1 VRPNAPLPPGSSLL
15 LHRTSFFTS
24 PAELLYH
31 PLINIPTNLELLW
44 EYIRAYVTLPLALVA
59 IICLFLRIRKRELV
73 ASLFA
78 SGCVVPIAIQVM
90 VLKWFPSRY
99 VFPHAWPCVLLV
111 GVAAAS
117 IFEGEHSVRVRVAA
131 LATAGI
137 IFFTLVVHAAGFLTR
152 PSEWMQAHDAEEHL
166 GSGPFSGVGVLPAV
180 RFLEAQTSHG
190 GYVLLTDP
198 IVGPPAD
205 AMYPYLNQRDGIR
218 VYDAWWTQLYDSYP
232 ILPPEPKLVT
242 KSQYERVP
250 AGVVDFPKLSRVFY
264 VTATNY
270 NTPAQVVA
278 RQPSAHLLARF
289 PRPNGKDFIDVYQ
302 LR

>member
-1 VRPNAPLPPGSSLL
+1 VSA
-15 LHRTSFFTS
+15 
-24 PAELLYH
+24 
-31 PLINIPTNLELLW
+31 
-44 EYIRAYVTLPLALVA
+44 
-59 IICLFLRIRKRELV
+59 
-73 ASLFA
+73 ASLFE
-78 SGCVVPIAIQVM
+78 
-90 VLKWFPSRY
+90 K
-99 VFPHAWPCVLLV
+99 
-111 GVAAAS
+111 
-117 IFEGEHSVRVRVAA
+117 EHSVWKRTAA
-131 LATAGI
+131 ITSATLI
-137 IFFTLVVHAAGFLTR
+137 LITLVVHAAGFLTR

-180 RFLEAQTSHG
+180 RFLEGQATHS

-205 AMYPYLNQRDGIR
+205 AMYPYLNERNGIR

-232 ILPPEPKLVT
+232 ILPPAPKLIT
-242 KSQYERVP
+242 QSLYERIP
-250 AGVVDFPKLSRVFY
+250 AGVVNFPGLSRVFY

-289 PRPNGKDFIDVYQ
+289 PRPNGKDFVDVYQ